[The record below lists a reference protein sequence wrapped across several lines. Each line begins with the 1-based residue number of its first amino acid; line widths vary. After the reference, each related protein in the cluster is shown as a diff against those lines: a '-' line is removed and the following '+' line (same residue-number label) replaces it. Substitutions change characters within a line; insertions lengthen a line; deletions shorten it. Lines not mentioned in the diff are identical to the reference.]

1 MAGLGRLFVEICN
14 GRNIEKCVEL
24 ASKTVNRVNSGG
36 RMAPIFRNSGNC
48 RTRILQRIGNRDS
61 ELVSLTDKPKE
72 FYTYIRD
79 KFYESIRA
87 GKKLIYKPREG
98 YNPREFDNALDQKA
112 NGFYGAVEES
122 WKYRYPISGKPKT
135 PATDRI
141 SLNVYQDKELIQKLD
156 TYLSKNCPNA
166 HYKCPGAGNI
176 GWNTRHDTI
185 TIYFSNNLTPQIQQ
199 DIAKIAKPHTRPTAN
214 EVMLGD
220 KISDGVYHVLEPTK
234 ETIKPL
240 LIKAKLLN
248 LEPEFYEWLGH
259 PDFMHGGGLFT
270 MVNGQRVVHTSPGN
284 VEALKRML
292 NLFEQALK

>member
-1 MAGLGRLFVEICN
+1 MSGLGKLFIGICN
-14 GRNIEKCVEL
+14 GKNIERCIQI
-24 ASKTVNRVNSGG
+24 ASKSNTVSGQG
-36 RMAPIFRNSGNC
+36 ITAAISKPTNI
-48 RTRILQRIGNRDS
+48 RTKILQRIGTQDA
-61 ELVSLTDKPKE
+61 ELVSLSDKPRQ

-87 GKKLIYKPREG
+87 GKKLIYKSRTG
-98 YNPREFDNALDQKA
+98 YNPKEFDEALNKTS
-112 NGFYGAVEES
+112 NGFFGQVQES
-122 WKYRYPISGKPKT
+122 WKYRYPVKMNPNLPI
-135 PATDRI
+135 TDRL

-185 TIYFSNNLTPQIQQ
+185 TIYFSNNLNSKIEQ
-199 DIAKIAKPHTRPTAN
+199 DIAQLAKPHIRTNTN
-214 EVMLGD
+214 EIMLGD
-220 KISDGVYHVLEPTK
+220 KIADGVYHVAEPTK

-259 PDFMHGGGLFT
+259 PDFMHGGGLFKI
-270 MVNGQRVVHTSPGN
+270 VNGERVVHTSPGN

-292 NLFEQALK
+292 NLLEQVSK